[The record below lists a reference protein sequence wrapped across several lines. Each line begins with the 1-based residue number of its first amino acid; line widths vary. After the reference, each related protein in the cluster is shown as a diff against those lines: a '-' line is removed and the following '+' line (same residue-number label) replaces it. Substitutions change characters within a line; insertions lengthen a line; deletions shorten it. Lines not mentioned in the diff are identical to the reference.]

1 MKIAKLELE
10 NVKRVKAVEF
20 EPVSD
25 GLTVIGGKNGQGKTS
40 VLDAIAWALGGEKF
54 RPTSAQRDGSVLPPR
69 LHVVLDNGIVVDRD
83 GKNSSLKV
91 TDPTGKRAGQQLLD
105 KFVEKLALDLPK
117 FLNQN
122 SKEKAS
128 TLLKVIGMEAEVRSL
143 DEKENAAYNRRH
155 ALGQIADQK
164 RKYANEMQDYPD
176 APSEPVSASELI
188 QQQQAI
194 LLKNAENQKKR
205 ENLQQIRNLIAA
217 HRARIDELTKALNE
231 RNEMLSKALAD
242 EEIAEKDVSQLQ
254 DESTAELEASLAQID
269 EINTKVRANMDK
281 EKAIAEAEEISA
293 QYDALTSEIEGIRK
307 DRRDLLSK
315 ANLPLPDLSVENGE
329 LLYRDKAWDCMSSS
343 EQMIVS
349 VAIVRALNPECG
361 FVLLD
366 KTEQLD
372 ADTLNEFGKW
382 LEENNLQAIC
392 TRVSTGEEC
401 EIIIEDGVSI
411 KKERK
416 RRSAVS
422 EAQDVVLGSDEA
434 LSGKESND
442 PKVEEMAAP
451 KSWKAGEF

>member
-10 NVKRVKAVEF
+10 NVKRVRAVEI
-20 EPVSD
+20 EPAID

-54 RPTSAQRDGSVLPPR
+54 RPSAAQRDGSVLPPR
-69 LHVVLDNGIVVDRD
+69 LHVVLDNGIVVDRE
-83 GKNSSLKV
+83 GKNSALKV

-122 SKEKAS
+122 NKDKAS
-128 TLLKVIGMEAEVRSL
+128 TLLKVIGMEAEVRAL

-176 APSEPVSASELI
+176 APSVPVSASELI

-194 LLKNAENQKKR
+194 LLKNAENKKKR
-205 ENLQQIRNLIAA
+205 EQLQQIREIIAA
-217 HRARIDELTKALNE
+217 HEADIENLE
-231 RNEMLSKALAD
+231 VALAQRRKMLED
-242 EEIAEKDVSQLQ
+242 AIADREIAEKGVAQLQ
-254 DESTAELEASLAQID
+254 DESTAELEESLAQID
-269 EINTKVRANMDK
+269 EINAKVRANMDK
-281 EKAIAEAEEISA
+281 EKAMQEANDISA
-293 QYDALTSEIEGIRK
+293 QYDALTAEIESIRK
-307 DRRDLLSK
+307 DRRDLLTK

-329 LLYRDKAWDCMSSS
+329 LLYHGKAWDCMSSS
-343 EQMIVS
+343 EQMIVA

-372 ADTLNEFGKW
+372 ADTLNEFGRW

-392 TRVSTGEEC
+392 TRVSTGDEC
-401 EIIIEDGVSI
+401 EIIIEDGVSV

-416 RRSAVS
+416 KKEPAEKIKDVAV
-422 EAQDVVLGSDEA
+422 EQEVPA
-434 LSGKESND
+434 ESQ
-442 PKVEEMAAP
+442 AAT